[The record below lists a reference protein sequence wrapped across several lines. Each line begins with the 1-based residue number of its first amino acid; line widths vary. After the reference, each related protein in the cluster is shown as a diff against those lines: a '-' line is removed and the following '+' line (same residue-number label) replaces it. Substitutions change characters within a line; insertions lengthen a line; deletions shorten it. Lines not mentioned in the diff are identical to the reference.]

1 MNYEGFKQYVADHIK
16 EFLPQDYSVHEISI
30 TKQRKNNDVVWDALS
45 IKGDSNIVP
54 VIYLEPYY
62 QAYTDGARMDDI
74 LQKIADMYMK
84 SMEQVSEF
92 PIESFQYDSVKNSIF
107 VVVQNAGMNQE
118 LLEKVPHELRED
130 LALLYR
136 VNMELP
142 NGEKGSVLIHNNHL
156 EMWGIDEKTLKEVAW
171 DNMHN
176 YFPPEFASLGKVLR
190 SLGYNEIPEGAEL
203 IEMYVLT
210 NKDKHY
216 GAAYMFDKEVMSR
229 IAEEIGGDMVVLPS
243 SIHESILLKKEKDTD
258 FDTLRE
264 MVKEVN
270 RAQLL
275 PTEILSDE
283 VYQYSRD
290 TQTLSRVVAVSQ
302 EEIPM
307 PDKVSME
314 EMHDY
319 GYTWDGMLPLTKER
333 ALELLDTELVLH
345 KLYNDGAEATLDSRN
360 EILSHDGL
368 FGVERD
374 SWMEYLNAQ
383 SQIETNGMIQEM

>member
-62 QAYTDGARMDDI
+62 QAYTDGVRMDDI

-92 PIESFQYDSVKNSIF
+92 PVESFQYDKVKNSIF

-142 NGEKGSVLIHNNHL
+142 NGEKGSVLVHNNHL

-171 DNMHN
+171 NNMHSIN
-176 YFPPEFASLGKVLR
+176 ETTSCFVHPKSL
-190 SLGYNEIPEGAEL
+190 
-203 IEMYVLT
+203 
-210 NKDKHY
+210 H
-216 GAAYMFDKEVMSR
+216 
-229 IAEEIGGDMVVLPS
+229 
-243 SIHESILLKKEKDTD
+243 IHDI
-258 FDTLRE
+258 RP
-264 MVKEVN
+264 
-270 RAQLL
+270 R
-275 PTEILSDE
+275 
-283 VYQYSRD
+283 
-290 TQTLSRVVAVSQ
+290 
-302 EEIPM
+302 
-307 PDKVSME
+307 
-314 EMHDY
+314 
-319 GYTWDGMLPLTKER
+319 GM
-333 ALELLDTELVLH
+333 A
-345 KLYNDGAEATLDSRN
+345 
-360 EILSHDGL
+360 
-368 FGVERD
+368 
-374 SWMEYLNAQ
+374 
-383 SQIETNGMIQEM
+383 